1 MKSNVAPQDVSL
13 GGANRTPLQGKWP
26 LMSNNITRSDLD
38 ALMAFLQDGEPIL
51 TQSRQVQAF
60 EREWSEWLGVKH
72 SVFVNSGASANLI
85 TIAAIKHTFGE
96 GEIIVP
102 TLTWVSDVAS
112 VLHCGMKPVFVDI
125 NPRTLGMDLEQV
137 LAKITGETKAVFL
150 THVLGYNA
158 MTEDFVGE
166 LKSRNIPLIEDVCE
180 SHGATMKGRKLGTF
194 GLVSNF
200 SFYYAHHLSTIEGG
214 IVCTDDDNLYE
225 MVRMLRSHGM
235 TRESTS
241 NTVKDS
247 YISRFPDLNPNFI
260 FAYPAWNVRS
270 TELNAVIGRSQ
281 LKRLDANNLKRIAN
295 LEVFLE
301 NLDPAK
307 YFTDFETE
315 GSCNYAFT
323 LILREPS
330 SALWERVESVLNERQ
345 IEFRRGTS
353 GGGSQLRQPYLRALF
368 PDEYRKYPRVD
379 HVHFYGAYIG
389 NYPDLETD
397 RIKELARLLNAI

>member
-1 MKSNVAPQDVSL
+1 MKNDSVLERPVAASPAPSKI
-13 GGANRTPLQGKWP
+13 AWP

-38 ALMAFLQDGEPIL
+38 ALMAFLRDGDPIL
-51 TQSRQVQAF
+51 TQSRQVEAF

-85 TIAAIKHTFGE
+85 TIAAIKHTFGV

-125 NPRTLGMDLEQV
+125 DPRTLGMDLEQV
-137 LAKITGETKAVFL
+137 LAKITAETKAVFL

-158 MTEDFVGE
+158 MTEEFVAE

-180 SHGATMKGRKLGTF
+180 SHGATMNGRKLGTF
-194 GLVSNF
+194 GLISNF

-235 TRESTS
+235 TRESKSTS
-241 NTVKDS
+241 IRDT
-247 YISRFPDLNPNFI
+247 YTSRYPDLNPNFI

-281 LKRLDANNLKRIAN
+281 LKRLDANNAKRIAN
-295 LEVFLE
+295 LETFLE
-301 NLDPAK
+301 KLDPEK
-307 YFTDFETE
+307 YFTDFETN

-323 LILREPS
+323 LILRKPS
-330 SALWERVESVLNERQ
+330 PELWERVERVLKEHD

-353 GGGSQLRQPYLRALF
+353 GGGNQLRQPYLRALF
-368 PDEYRKYPRVD
+368 PDEYRNYPRVD

-389 NYPDLETD
+389 NYPELATD
-397 RIKELARLLNAI
+397 RISELTRLLNAV